1 MKISDAIRDFLDLDI
16 TPKNSSGISEVN
28 LDFASSY
35 MPTLSNSAIGASG
48 AYGYYITKE
57 KQSKSK
63 LNHQA
68 LAALTGSIAL
78 GGGFVF
84 VGTVGYGW
92 LKAWVI
98 LALIDLVLVVMLGK
112 SHLSYL
118 HSLEPAKLK
127 YTALSDISNQDLKN
141 IVKIAWEKMPALAF
155 TDNRVLKELTLELQ
169 LDNEILDIIS
179 VLSYEFEGDALGLYQ
194 AAKNLTA

>member
-1 MKISDAIRDFLDLDI
+1 MNIPNSIKRFFDLDLNV
-16 TPKNSSGISEVN
+16 KNNSEVTDVN

-35 MPTLSNSAIGASG
+35 MPTLSNSPIGASG
-48 AYGYYITKE
+48 AYGYYVTKE
-57 KQSKSK
+57 QQSKSK

-98 LALIDLVLVVMLGK
+98 LALIDLVLVILLGK
-112 SHLSYL
+112 SHMNYL
-118 HSLEPAKLK
+118 HSLEPARLK
-127 YTALSDISNQDLKN
+127 YTAISDISNLDLKN
-141 IVKIAWEKMPALAF
+141 IVKIAWRKMPALAF
-155 TDNRVLKELTLELQ
+155 TDERVLRELTSELKLDENILE
-169 LDNEILDIIS
+169 IIA
-179 VLSYEFEGDALGLYQ
+179 VLAYEFDGNAEDLILT
-194 AAKNLTA
+194 AKNLLN